1 VKLLFCNYEYP
12 PLGGG
17 GGVVMAALAR
27 QLALRHEVTVLTSRA
42 CGLPAESIEG
52 GVRVVR
58 VPVFF
63 RSELAVAN
71 FPSMFAYLPT
81 GFARG
86 LQLARRGAFDVIN
99 THFVVPTG
107 PLGQAL
113 ARWHRLPNVLSV
125 HGGDL
130 FDPSKRSSPHL
141 HAPLRAAVRSMLR
154 SADAVVG
161 QSRDTVRHVTELYGL
176 KRDVGLIPLGIER
189 PPAVPHASRAAFG
202 IPDSAFVLVTI
213 GRLVARKAT
222 TRLIDTI
229 AASALPDAHLL
240 IVGDGP
246 DREAIVQRATQLG
259 IADRVHLLGQVSDA
273 VKNAALSV
281 SDAFVTTSQHEGF
294 GLVFLEAMAFGL
306 PIVCYDRGGQTDFLK
321 SGETSFVVRLNEE
334 SAFTRA
340 IVDLYSDRDGRRRF
354 GDHNR
359 ALVENYFI
367 DTCAQRYEEVFEE
380 VVARTALTSA
390 KKQPAQGAEPE
401 WGRRKEAQ
409 ESPRQ
414 RDGQDVQMSSP
425 HGSAETTSP
434 LTQGRE
440 SERCNEALGARLP

>member
-1 VKLLFCNYEYP
+1 MKILFCNYEYP

-42 CGLPAESIEG
+42 CGLPAESSDG

-63 RSELAVAN
+63 RRELAVAN

-81 GFARG
+81 GFMRG
-86 LQLARRGAFDVIN
+86 VTLGRRGAFDVIN

-107 PLGQAL
+107 PLGFAL
-113 ARWHRLPNVLSV
+113 SRWHRAPNVLSL

-141 HAPLRAAVRSMLR
+141 HAPLRASVRSMLR

-161 QSRDTVRHVTELYGL
+161 QSRDTVQHVTQLYGVQ
-176 KRDVGLIPLGIER
+176 RDVGLIPLGIER
-189 PPAVPHASRAAFG
+189 PPTVTHASRAQFG
-202 IPDSAFVLVTI
+202 VPDDAFVLVTI

-222 TRLIDTI
+222 VRLIDTV
-229 AASALPDAHLL
+229 ANTALPNTRLL

-246 DREAIVQRATQLG
+246 DREAIMQRAQARG

-273 VKNAALSV
+273 EKYAALTV

-306 PIVCYDRGGQTDFLK
+306 PIVCYDRGGQTDFLR
-321 SGETSFVVRLNEE
+321 SGETGFVVKLNDEA
-334 SAFTRA
+334 AFAAA
-340 IVDLYSDRDGRRRF
+340 IVELHDDQEARRQF
-354 GDHNR
+354 GERNR

-367 DTCAQRYEEVFEE
+367 DTCAQRYEQVFEH
-380 VVARTALTSA
+380 VVREHGADSRVRAAPSPAL
-390 KKQPAQGAEPE
+390 
-401 WGRRKEAQ
+401 
-409 ESPRQ
+409 PRS
-414 RDGQDVQMSSP
+414 RG
-425 HGSAETTSP
+425 GGGGT
-434 LTQGRE
+434 
-440 SERCNEALGARLP
+440 